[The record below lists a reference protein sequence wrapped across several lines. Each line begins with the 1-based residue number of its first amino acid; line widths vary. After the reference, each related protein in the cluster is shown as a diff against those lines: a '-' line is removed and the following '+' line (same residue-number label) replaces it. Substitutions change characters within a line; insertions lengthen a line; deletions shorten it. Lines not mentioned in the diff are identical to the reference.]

1 MALAAGIAVPCWL
14 GLAWAI
20 GRGHRWARIAFA
32 IFFGVN
38 VMSLLNGLA
47 DGSAIYARADVA
59 IGTVLC
65 FVQFAAV
72 ALVFPSEFGN
82 MARVWSAAGRVA
94 GHRTG

>member
-1 MALAAGIAVPCWL
+1 MALAAGIAVACWL

-38 VMSLLNGLA
+38 VMSLLSGLA
-47 DGSAIYARADVA
+47 HGSATYARADVA

-72 ALVFPSEFGN
+72 ILVFPSAFGKI
-82 MARVWSAAGRVA
+82 ARFPSADRAAGR
-94 GHRTG
+94 RKR